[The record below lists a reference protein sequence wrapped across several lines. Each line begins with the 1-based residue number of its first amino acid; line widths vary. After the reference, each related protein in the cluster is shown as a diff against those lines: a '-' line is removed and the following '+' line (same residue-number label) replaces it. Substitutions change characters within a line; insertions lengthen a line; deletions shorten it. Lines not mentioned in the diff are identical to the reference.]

1 MVGLSFRVV
10 SPGNLTHCSGLA
22 GEILCMKPKRRLIE
36 TSRSLLCMKPKRRL
50 TQQWSSFVQSPRGG
64 YGEPSVILSY
74 DDINKHEQIYEQV
87 YMTKCV
93 CA

>member
-1 MVGLSFRVV
+1 MVGLSLRVV
-10 SPGNLTHCSGLA
+10 SPGNLTLCSDLA
-22 GEILCMKPKRRLIE
+22 GEILCMKPKRRL
-36 TSRSLLCMKPKRRL
+36 
-50 TQQWSSFVQSPRGG
+50 TQQGSSFVQSPRGG
-64 YGEPSVILSY
+64 YGEPSVILSC